1 MGSSHPQI
9 EIYNE
14 SKHGIAFYVNRDR
27 MNLDKRGK
35 WVLGRDYSAAPTCAT
50 CHISPYKTAQGF
62 VEEGSHGVGD
72 RISWNLRSPISYNVN
87 MVVYE
92 DGYREEYSD
101 DIDTPSIGE
110 EVVTIEKVVENEK
123 LVGKEVKRKVEDVIS
138 WDDRRE
144 KMIGVCLNCHN
155 DTYVD
160 NFYEQF
166 DNLVEVCNENFA
178 IPASEFMDM
187 LAEDGIISRDK
198 PWEKEVQW
206 IYWELWNH
214 DGRFARHGASMMGP
228 SITRKG
234 MEKLSRNFYT
244 RFLPAVIDA
253 AADKS
258 AELKNK
264 YEKLVAEQLSQQ

>member
-1 MGSSHPQI
+1 
-9 EIYNE
+9 
-14 SKHGIAFYVNRDR
+14 
-27 MNLDKRGK
+27 
-35 WVLGRDYSAAPTCAT
+35 
-50 CHISPYKTAQGF
+50 
-62 VEEGSHGVGD
+62 
-72 RISWNLRSPISYNVN
+72 
-87 MVVYE
+87 
-92 DGYREEYSD
+92 
-101 DIDTPSIGE
+101 
-110 EVVTIEKVVENEK
+110 
-123 LVGKEVKRKVEDVIS
+123 
-138 WDDRRE
+138 
-144 KMIGVCLNCHN
+144 MIGVCLNCHN